1 MKRFILLISFLFL
14 MCFLFMIPGA
24 TFAEIVPMAGQTIEQ
39 ATASPSLTDNEI
51 INLFCNDA
59 KSNFADDYVIFTQSP
74 GMVDNQIIIKN
85 IKERLAVKADGT
97 IAPETGTVLK
107 GPHVGSLTL

>member
-1 MKRFILLISFLFL
+1 MKKFVLLIFLFL

-24 TFAEIVPMAGQTIEQ
+24 TFAGIVPGAGQTIEQ
-39 ATASPSLTDNEI
+39 ATASSNLTNSGIIMNYFYYNAKSDMVDSYLILRQNPGMTDNQTT
-51 INLFCNDA
+51 L
-59 KSNFADDYVIFTQSP
+59 
-74 GMVDNQIIIKN
+74 KN

-107 GPHVGSLTL
+107 GPHAGSLTL